1 MTLSII
7 KQERIE
13 TPAGNFDAWHMAITA
28 EGQSH
33 EAWFAT
39 TDDHKLL
46 KYDND
51 NVIFLYTGEADSP
64 PDFEAPQGVSEECD

>member
-1 MTLSII
+1 
-7 KQERIE
+7 
-13 TPAGNFDAWHMAITA
+13 MAILA

-51 NVIFLYTGEADSP
+51 NVIFLYTGDAESP
-64 PDFEAPQGVSEECD
+64 PAFEEPQGVSQECDWRRELSVVSPKL